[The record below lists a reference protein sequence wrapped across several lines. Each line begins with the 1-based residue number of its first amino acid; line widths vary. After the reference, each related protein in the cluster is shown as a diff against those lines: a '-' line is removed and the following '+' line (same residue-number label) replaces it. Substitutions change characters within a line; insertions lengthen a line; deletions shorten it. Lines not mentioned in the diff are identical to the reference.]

1 MAVCYRII
9 LFEGF
14 DWNFV
19 IQESHQFSTSKE
31 YFIDRFLAEMKKLNY
46 SPDLLAQWDGAIVWD
61 FDKAHIF
68 DSEFIGIIA
77 KFCDTAF
84 YLIDTENYPR
94 QLYPNE

>member
-46 SPDLLAQWDGAIVWD
+46 SPDL
-61 FDKAHIF
+61 
-68 DSEFIGIIA
+68 S
-77 KFCDTAF
+77 
-84 YLIDTENYPR
+84 
-94 QLYPNE
+94 